1 MILPNLLRQRSV
13 LAVFTLCVIGSVV
26 SGARLA
32 EAKPRK
38 RARVTSQSYYYAG
51 RSGPSRTWLKLTRTG
66 DRLRGRAI
74 QFTAEESASGA
85 IESRD
90 LLLVGVGQPAKVGWK
105 MEDKDGS
112 VFSLE
117 FQSDSPGKSKAGAIG
132 DARLILKHHDSG
144 DVFSLMRT
152 SAAEFQ
158 KALRLHGE
166 LEEQEEYGDPEPICR
181 RLPLAH
187 FPVHAL

>member
-1 MILPNLLRQRSV
+1 MV
-13 LAVFTLCVIGSVV
+13 GD
-26 SGARLA
+26 ARLA
-32 EAKPRK
+32 EAKPRR

-51 RSGPSRTWLKLTRTG
+51 RSGTSRTWLKLTRTG

-74 QFTAEESASGA
+74 QFTTEGVDSEA

-90 LLLVGVGQPAKVGWK
+90 LLLVSVGQPAKVGWK
-105 MEDKDGS
+105 LEDKDGS

-117 FQSDSPGKSKAGAIG
+117 FQSDQAGKVTAGKIG

-152 SAAEFQ
+152 GAAEFE
-158 KALRLHGE
+158 KALRLHEE
-166 LEEQEEYGDPEPICR
+166 LEGQEEYGDPEPICR
-181 RLPLAH
+181 I
-187 FPVHAL
+187 FPRAELLRVVVSG